1 MELAGLILG
10 AVGTGV
16 SVLMLILFV
25 ARGLFSIEKRLTT
38 LETQI
43 EPFWEGVRQT
53 IAKGLISGVSAP
65 GNPMPQA
72 RWESLLQ
79 ELNDGTLG
87 TDDAFELNQ
96 AMLERQEEAVQQKDN
111 AALITLGIGLALL
124 AALFLKKKSEVER

>member
-16 SVLMLILFV
+16 SVLMLILFI

-53 IAKGLISGVSAP
+53 IA
-65 GNPMPQA
+65 
-72 RWESLLQ
+72 
-79 ELNDGTLG
+79 
-87 TDDAFELNQ
+87 
-96 AMLERQEEAVQQKDN
+96 
-111 AALITLGIGLALL
+111 
-124 AALFLKKKSEVER
+124 

>member
-16 SVLMLILFV
+16 SVLMLILFI

-53 IAKGLISGVSAP
+53 IAKGLIVGVSAP
-65 GNPMPQA
+65 GNPMPQD

-87 TDDAFELNQ
+87 TEDAFELNE
-96 AMLERQEEAVQQKDN
+96 AMLERQEEAVQQNDN

-124 AALFLKKKSEVER
+124 AALFLKKRSKAER